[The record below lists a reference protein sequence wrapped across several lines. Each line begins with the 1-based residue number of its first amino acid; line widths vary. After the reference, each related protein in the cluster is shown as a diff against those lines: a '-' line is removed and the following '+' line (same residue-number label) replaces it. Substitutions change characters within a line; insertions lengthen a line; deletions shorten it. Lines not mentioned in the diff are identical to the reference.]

1 MAERCKRCSTK
12 PLIGTRGR
20 SSGPIGALD
29 DDALLAALETAVLEQ
44 FGLLRRTVQRNLA
57 VLTLAFVRLLGA
69 ARGGAGR
76 LSLAALGR
84 VLPTLGTPHAREK
97 RLHRVLSNPR
107 LDPRGVTDGLARVI
121 AGRRRA
127 GLWPLLFDQ
136 TTAGSAQALVAGVP
150 FAGRVLP
157 LALYTFDYPWQ
168 ERTAPSQNALEELFL
183 LNVETA
189 LPAGVRAVWIGDRGY
204 GRAAL
209 LRTCAQQ
216 HRLYVLRGRA
226 GTCVTWQGRRV
237 KLGDLRAPA
246 RRPVRYRQ
254 VAYQARTQ
262 VLVDV
267 IVYHDP
273 AYQEP
278 WHLLVP
284 PDREALLPTAT
295 VVRLYRERMQVEQ
308 AFRDFKTH
316 LGLRGLQLKV
326 RVAERLGRLLLAFC
340 LAYCLAVVLGASP
353 AGCAARPTFEIR
365 RRRPRHGTRRTLS
378 VLSVAMLM
386 LIHPRWRRRA
396 LRRLIQLVRHL
407 ARGHPL
413 LAQPPPLRRYA

>member
-12 PLIGTRGR
+12 LPIGTRGR

-29 DDALLAALETAVLEQ
+29 DDALLATLETAVLEQ

-168 ERTAPSQNALEELFL
+168 ERTAP
-183 LNVETA
+183 
-189 LPAGVRAVWIGDRGY
+189 
-204 GRAAL
+204 AATTQTTPSGP
-209 LRTCAQQ
+209 R
-216 HRLYVLRGRA
+216 
-226 GTCVTWQGRRV
+226 
-237 KLGDLRAPA
+237 PA
-246 RRPVRYRQ
+246 RPS
-254 VAYQARTQ
+254 
-262 VLVDV
+262 
-267 IVYHDP
+267 P
-273 AYQEP
+273 C
-278 WHLLVP
+278 
-284 PDREALLPTAT
+284 
-295 VVRLYRERMQVEQ
+295 
-308 AFRDFKTH
+308 TH
-316 LGLRGLQLKV
+316 R
-326 RVAERLGRLLLAFC
+326 C
-340 LAYCLAVVLGASP
+340 
-353 AGCAARPTFEIR
+353 
-365 RRRPRHGTRRTLS
+365 
-378 VLSVAMLM
+378 
-386 LIHPRWRRRA
+386 
-396 LRRLIQLVRHL
+396 
-407 ARGHPL
+407 
-413 LAQPPPLRRYA
+413 

>member
-1 MAERCKRCSTK
+1 
-12 PLIGTRGR
+12 
-20 SSGPIGALD
+20 
-29 DDALLAALETAVLEQ
+29 
-44 FGLLRRTVQRNLA
+44 
-57 VLTLAFVRLLGA
+57 
-69 ARGGAGR
+69 
-76 LSLAALGR
+76 
-84 VLPTLGTPHAREK
+84 
-97 RLHRVLSNPR
+97 

-136 TTAGSAQALVAGVP
+136 TAAGSTQALVAGVP

-183 LNVETA
+183 LDVETA

-237 KLGDLRAPA
+237 KLDDLGAPA
-246 RRPVRYRQ
+246 RRPVRYRH

-278 WHLLVP
+278 WYLLVP

-326 RVAERLGRLLLAFC
+326 RIAERLGRLLLAFC
-340 LAYCLAVVLGASP
+340 LAYCLAVVLGAGP
-353 AGCAARPTFEIR
+353 AGTAARPAFEIR
-365 RRRPRHGTRRTLS
+365 RRRARHGTRRTLS
-378 VLSVAMLM
+378 VLSIAMLM
-386 LIHPRWRRRA
+386 LIHPRWCRRARRR
-396 LRRLIQLVRHL
+396 LLGL
-407 ARGHPL
+407 ARGLARGRPL
-413 LAQPPPLRRYA
+413 LEHPPPLRARA